1 MFGLTVRDHMM
12 IAHSFNGEIF
22 GPAQKLHGATYVV
35 DVTFER
41 HQLDEDDLIVDIGL
55 ASELLKDVLSEFNMK
70 NLDELPELAGR
81 NTTTEFMAGM
91 VFQRMADAIKAGRL
105 GESARVMQPGGSQRQ
120 AVLVAAICVVASAH
134 ARSSLSG
141 EICCPGVDMRRPERH
156 ALGNLRDHLSIVR
169 LTFLEAQLQADLVVH
184 CTALAQRLE

>member
-55 ASELLKDVLSEFNMK
+55 ASEVLKDILSEFNMQ

-81 NTTTEFMAGM
+81 NTTTEFMAKL
-91 VFQRMADAIKAGRL
+91 VFDRMAQAIRGGRL
-105 GESARVMQPGGSQRQ
+105 GETGKGIVSLKVTLSESHIAW
-120 AVLVAAICVVASAH
+120 ASYH
-134 ARSSLSG
+134 AG
-141 EICCPGVDMRRPERH
+141 I
-156 ALGNLRDHLSIVR
+156 
-169 LTFLEAQLQADLVVH
+169 
-184 CTALAQRLE
+184 